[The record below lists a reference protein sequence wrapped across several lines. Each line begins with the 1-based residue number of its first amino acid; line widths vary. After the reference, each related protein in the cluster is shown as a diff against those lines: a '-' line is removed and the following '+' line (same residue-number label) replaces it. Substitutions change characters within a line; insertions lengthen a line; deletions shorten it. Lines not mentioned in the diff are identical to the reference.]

1 MSKNLG
7 PALDAAR
14 ERGARTRDA
23 VERFVTDFCAEHPYG
38 PSGAE
43 IAVAVG
49 INEGSVAY
57 PVKLLI
63 AEGRLV
69 RDPGIVRSL
78 RPAPEATSD
87 G

>member
-1 MSKNLG
+1 MPQNTA
-7 PALDAAR
+7 PAIAATR
-14 ERGARTRDA
+14 KKGARTRDA
-23 VERFVTDFCAEHPYG
+23 VEQFVTDFCREHPYG

-43 IAVAVG
+43 IAAAVG
-49 INEGSVAY
+49 ILEGSVAY

-78 RPAPEATSD
+78 RPAGEVS
-87 G
+87 

>member
-1 MSKNLG
+1 MVKNTG
-7 PALDAAR
+7 PAVEAAR

-23 VERFVTDFCAEHPYG
+23 VERFVVEFCREHPYG

-43 IAVAVG
+43 IARAVG
-49 INEGSVAY
+49 ILEGSVAY

-69 RDPGIVRSL
+69 RDPGITRSL
-78 RPAPEATSD
+78 RPAGTEE
-87 G
+87 